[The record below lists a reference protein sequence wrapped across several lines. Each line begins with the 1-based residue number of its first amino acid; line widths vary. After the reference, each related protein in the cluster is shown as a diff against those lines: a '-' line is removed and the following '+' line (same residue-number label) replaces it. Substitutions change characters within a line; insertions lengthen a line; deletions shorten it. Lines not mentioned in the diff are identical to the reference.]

1 MTRSAAV
8 GVDRLDLSTD
18 TILREGVEHGLTLGK
33 DYRGLSDLTEGVGP
47 TTRLI
52 EKIPVLGRLQTQVHK
67 FLFDYYMPSLKA
79 RAYRNLVERYRAA
92 NPTWTPD
99 KIMSEAAAD
108 TNSRFGG
115 INYKMLGRSLTSQ
128 DAARL
133 TVLAPDWL
141 ESEVRFMAR
150 ALNPSAEGS
159 IARRDLAR
167 IGLYTFAAAPTL
179 NILTSRKPQLETP
192 FGVIHKDKQG
202 RDVEYSFRTPVTDL
216 AHALSDPAEFLKGRA
231 NPLTVRTGVEVFTG
245 RDEYGRRVTPGQQVS
260 DEVKNVSTIPMQT
273 AAPRL

>member
-18 TILREGVEHGLTLGK
+18 TILRHGVEHGLTLGK
-33 DYRGLSDLTEGVGP
+33 DYRGLSYLTEGIAANSK
-47 TTRLI
+47 LI
-52 EKIPVLGRLQTQVHK
+52 EKVPVLGRLQTQLHK
-67 FLFDYYMPSLKA
+67 FLFDDYIPSLKA

-92 NPTWTPD
+92 NPTWSPD
-99 KIMSEAAAD
+99 KVMSEAAAD

-141 ESEVRFMAR
+141 ESEVRFMAL
-150 ALNPSAEGS
+150 ALNPSAEGR

-167 IGLYTFAAAPTL
+167 IGLYTFAAARIL
-179 NILTSRKPQLETP
+179 KLLTSRKPHLEAP

-202 RDVEYSFRTPVTDL
+202 
-216 AHALSDPAEFLKGRA
+216 
-231 NPLTVRTGVEVFTG
+231 
-245 RDEYGRRVTPGQQVS
+245 
-260 DEVKNVSTIPMQT
+260 
-273 AAPRL
+273 